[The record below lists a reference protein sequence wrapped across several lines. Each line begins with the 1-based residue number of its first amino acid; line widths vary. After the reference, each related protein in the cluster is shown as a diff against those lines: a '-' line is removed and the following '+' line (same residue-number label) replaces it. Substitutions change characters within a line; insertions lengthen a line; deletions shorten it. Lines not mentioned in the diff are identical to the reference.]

1 MANLAYGTL
10 TITNLNEVTSVDVWY
25 CKSSSPTQLTNN
37 NWQTETPTW
46 EEGYY
51 IWSKTVTTWAEN
63 DTPTESQ
70 PVCITGQRGN
80 TGNTGQSVVSITQQ
94 YALGSNPNNAP
105 TTGWS
110 TDMPPFETGKYY
122 WTRSEIVWANPT
134 DTTYTTAVL
143 ANGITSANTTAATAN
158 SNASAAVSTA
168 NSANTKSDTAIS
180 TANTA
185 NQTAQ
190 NAVSVANGKSTI
202 YYSSSKPTGGTYKAG
217 DTWFHLTDDGYR
229 IYEYDTTSSDWIQ
242 KSMDGKSIT
251 AGTVTAAQIQAGAI
265 TTNKLATDA
274 IKSTNYQAGTA
285 PYSGAGT
292 FLDLSN
298 GNIYSPNFGIN
309 NTNDNITDGAYIK
322 GSIYAYNGTIGQS
335 NTNYWYIGNYRGYDQ
350 QPSAYIKGNG
360 TATIQLGSS
369 GTWRLN
375 TNRIHTAWNDDSNS
389 GNAYRLHYPVFE
401 DKYWDM
407 GVHVPNSKTDKFL
420 YIRSSDPNNAA
431 ISNSNTLENLSNDI
445 NDAIGDYWNY
455 QFYVTSEGNL
465 YAKNLYILD
474 NNGGVTQIAGTSA
487 PYLLKAGG
495 DISGNLTIG
504 GTLKI
509 SNSILNS
516 SGNDITL
523 QTNLASTAAVTLTGN
538 STSPI
543 SIGITGI
550 LPSTS
555 GGTGNT
561 SYNAGGVVY
570 ADNSSP
576 KKLLSTAA
584 GTSGYLLKSGGTG
597 APSWVDPGTL
607 TVAAADKFSSNR
619 SISLTGEVT
628 GTAESD
634 GENGWSIPTVVPGLT
649 SDYPYQEV
657 EWVESNGKQFV
668 YLDWKPPIDTWGF
681 YADFLVRNNFNTTQ
695 AAWNPDT
702 NANNAGMIF
711 GTRNASGVNDIE
723 FGTYSVNGWL
733 RTGTGSAI
741 TPGMKTD
748 KTRQQISLINT
759 VLTKSDGTTVTVT
772 RGNETANKPYSNM
785 AVFAYYEGL
794 RKGGSGSLSYP
805 STTRIYSLKFYQGET
820 MVVNLVGAIRKRDGA
835 TGLYDKISKHFYPA
849 PGMSYGDSVGG
860 IGDKDTLSECVKQTF
875 SQIIINNITDTRM
888 WQGTANE
895 IKRLEDGQRITVIP
909 LYGVGSST
917 QTDKLIG
924 WDDTNSNSNVFIRL
938 TLKDNNTTDW
948 IPCYYKGTTR
958 LTTHYEGGTPI
969 ILTYREN
976 VFSGASAT
984 AAGSSIMRC
993 FYATAQYYYNTNRQ
1007 YDLYSDST
1015 IAGLNGVKRY
1025 SLCMQDENGR
1035 WTSIVNEAN
1044 KTGLSDKTCYTGG
1057 LRLSKIVYHSASSD
1071 YASGANTGNIWQTY
1085 LFDGRYSLNGL
1096 TTKEATTTLELRKSI
1111 YLVGTIDSS
1120 NGLFYLDTTKW
1131 WTQDEPVSDD
1141 GKIYILLGST
1151 YGSYYQMYL
1160 AAHNPVYAY
1169 KNGRFQQIFN
1179 AHSIET
1185 DVPPNAV
1192 FTDTTYEFDSDYN
1205 ASTNKAATVSTV
1217 TNAINAL
1224 DGGTIGTGGAGKTIT
1239 ALSQSNGLVNAT
1251 FGNISITKS
1260 QVSDFPTTWAL
1271 SSITGADDLKAIED
1285 LSGTSGLLKKTAAN
1299 TWTLDTSVYLTEI
1312 TSSQITTAL
1321 GYTPYNSTN
1330 PNGYTTNVGT
1340 VTQITAGTGLKIGSA
1355 SSGGNITTSGTIN
1368 HINSVTAQS
1377 TQALYPI
1384 KIDGQGHISAYG
1396 TAVTS
1401 LPASDVSAWAKAANK
1416 PSYTYS
1422 EIGGTPSSL
1431 KNPNALQIKVYNGSS
1446 TSSDISYDGST
1457 ANQSVSVAGASA
1469 ITGITSTT
1477 DGKLQLTLADGTQPA
1492 AISVKITATTSD
1504 SAASADK
1511 LNLSADVGSLTQP
1524 VYFDANTGL
1533 PVAIS
1538 YTIEKSVPSNAIFT
1552 DTTYT
1557 FDGTYNASSNKA
1569 ATVSTVTNAINA
1581 LDGNLNNTTPG
1592 AGKTLTAF
1600 SQTNGVVSATFGDIS
1615 ITKSQISDFPSTL
1628 TPASHTHGNIT
1639 NDGDITTTV
1648 AIASGDRLVI
1658 NDESEGKINN
1668 SSITFGTSTTTYL
1681 TNKGTW
1687 ATPIGTT
1694 YTFDGTYN
1702 ASTNKA
1708 ATVSTVTNAINAL
1721 DGGTIGTGGVGKT
1734 ITSLSQT
1741 NGQVSATFENISI
1754 TKSQIS
1760 DFPDTLTPAAHTHGN
1775 ISNTGTITSTA
1786 VALGNG
1792 DNLLFADYSN
1802 SGKIERSS
1810 ITIGTGT
1817 TKYLRQD
1824 GTWGTPGGTYSLP
1837 LAGNGTRGGVQ
1848 VGYTESGKNYAVK
1861 LDGEKLFVTVPW
1873 TDTTYD
1879 AATADPLMDGT
1890 AAVGTSVKY
1899 ARQDHKHPSDTSRV
1913 PTSRKINNHA
1923 LSADISLDKTDIG
1936 LGNVENTKLSTWT
1949 GSSNLTTTKVGTLAA
1964 AAAKGV
1970 VTTLDTSANLP
1981 TAGAVST
1988 AISTA
1993 LGDYVTLT
2001 TAQMVSGRKTFQDL
2015 ATATFK
2021 GSTGSEYCNINYDQ
2035 TLSALVFSFG

>member
-94 YALGSNPNNAP
+94 YALGSNSNNAP

-110 TDMPPFETGKYY
+110 TKMPAFETGKYY

-217 DTWFHLTDDGYR
+217 DTWFYLTDDGYR
-229 IYEYDTTSSDWIQ
+229 IYEYDTTSSDWVQ

-292 FLDLSN
+292 FLDLTN

-407 GVHVPNSKTDKFL
+407 GVHVPTSKTDKFL

-465 YAKNLYILD
+465 YAKNLYILN

-504 GTLKI
+504 GTLKV
-509 SNSILNS
+509 SNSILNK
-516 SGNDITL
+516 SGNAITL
-523 QTNLASTAAVTLTGN
+523 QTSLTSTAAATLTGN

-543 SIGITGI
+543 SIGITGT

-570 ADNSSP
+570 ADGSSP

-607 TVAAADKFSSNR
+607 TVAAAGKFSSNR
-619 SISLTGEVT
+619 SISLTGEAT

-657 EWVESNGKQFV
+657 EWVESNGKQYV
-668 YLDWKPPIDTWGF
+668 YLDWKPPINTWGF
-681 YADFLVRNNFNTTQ
+681 YADFIVRNNFNTTQ
-695 AAWNPDT
+695 AAWNIDT
-702 NANNAGMIF
+702 NINNVGMIF
-711 GTRNASGVNDIE
+711 GTRNASSVNDIE
-723 FGTYSVNGWL
+723 FGTYSASGYL
-733 RTGTGSAI
+733 RIGGSSTIASGI
-741 TPGMKTD
+741 KTD

-759 VLTKSDGTTVTVT
+759 TLTKPDGTTTTVT
-772 RGNETANKPYSNM
+772 RVNETSNKPYSNM
-785 AVFAYYEGL
+785 TIFAYHEGL
-794 RKGGSGSLSYP
+794 RRGSYGNLLYP
-805 STTRIYSLKFYQGET
+805 STTRIYSLKFYEGST
-820 MVVNLVGAIRKRDGA
+820 VVVDLVGAIRKKDGT

-849 PGMSYGDSVGG
+849 PGMSHGDSIGG
-860 IGDKDTLSECVKQTF
+860 IGDKNTLSECIKQTF
-875 SQIIINNITDTRM
+875 SQITINNITDTRM

-895 IKRLEDGQRITVIP
+895 LKRLEDGQRITVIP

-924 WDDTNSNSNVFIRL
+924 WDDTNSNSNVFLKL

-948 IPCYYKGTTR
+948 IPCYYAGTTR
-958 LTTHYEGGTPI
+958 LTTHYGAGLPL

-976 VFSGASAT
+976 VFSGATATSAGYT
-984 AAGSSIMRC
+984 IMRA
-993 FYATAQYYYNTNRQ
+993 FYAVPQYNTDRY
-1007 YDLYSDST
+1007 YDLYSDSI

-1025 SLCMQDENGR
+1025 TLCMKDINGR

-1057 LRLSKIVYHSASSD
+1057 LRLSKIVYHSAGSD

-1085 LFDGRYSLNGL
+1085 LFDGRYSFNGL
-1096 TTKEATTTLELRKSI
+1096 TTSATTTLQLRKAI
-1111 YLVGTIDSS
+1111 YLVGIIDSS
-1120 NGLFYLDTTKW
+1120 DGLFYLDTTKW
-1131 WTQDEPVSDD
+1131 WTQEEPVSED
-1141 GKIYILLGST
+1141 GKVYVLVGSA
-1151 YGSYYQMYL
+1151 YGSYNNIFL
-1160 AAHNPVYAY
+1160 AAYNPVYAY
-1169 KNGRFQQIFN
+1169 KNGHFQQVFN
-1179 AHSIET
+1179 AHSIES
-1185 DVPPNAV
+1185 DVPANAV
-1192 FTDTTYEFDSDYN
+1192 FTDTTYTFDGTYD

-1239 ALSQSNGLVNAT
+1239 ALSQSNGLINAT

-1271 SSITGADDLKAIED
+1271 SSVTGADDLKAIEG
-1285 LSGTSGLLKKTAAN
+1285 LTGTSGLLKKTAAN
-1299 TWTLDTSVYLTEI
+1299 TWTLDTNSYVTSSGI
-1312 TSSQITTAL
+1312 TSIQIEA
-1321 GYTPYNSTN
+1321 
-1330 PNGYTTNVGT
+1330 
-1340 VTQITAGTGLKIGSA
+1340 
-1355 SSGGNITTSGTIN
+1355 TSPVI
-1368 HINSVTAQS
+1368 
-1377 TQALYPI
+1377 
-1384 KIDGQGHISAYG
+1384 
-1396 TAVTS
+1396 
-1401 LPASDVSAWAKAANK
+1401 
-1416 PSYTYS
+1416 
-1422 EIGGTPSSL
+1422 
-1431 KNPNALQIKVYNGSS
+1431 SS
-1446 TSSDISYDGST
+1446 TST
-1457 ANQSVSVAGASA
+1457 VQNAAAA
-1469 ITGITSTT
+1469 STT
-1477 DGKLQLTLADGTQPA
+1477 ISLADAYGDTKNPYGSKTARYVLAAPA
-1492 AISVKITATTSD
+1492 TAAGVPSFRALT
-1504 SAASADK
+1504 
-1511 LNLSADVGSLTQP
+1511 NADVGLNNVLNIKQVTGIGQGSDGKIRVYKGTGTNDYEDVAVEIVATSTSSVASAQKLSSYGGSATQP
-1524 VYFDANTGL
+1524 IYIPADGNNAGK

-1538 YTIEKSVPSNAIFT
+1538 YTIEKSVPSDAVFT
-1552 DTTYT
+1552 DTWNKVSTSQDGYVTKLPGNTTTFLRGDGSWGTPIGTTYT

-1569 ATVSTVTNAINA
+1569 ATVTTVTNAINA

-1600 SQTNGVVSATFGDIS
+1600 SQTNGKISATFGDIS
-1615 ITKSQISDFPSTL
+1615 ITKSQISDFPSSL
-1628 TPASHTHGNIT
+1628 TPT
-1639 NDGDITTTV
+1639 
-1648 AIASGDRLVI
+1648 
-1658 NDESEGKINN
+1658 
-1668 SSITFGTSTTTYL
+1668 
-1681 TNKGTW
+1681 
-1687 ATPIGTT
+1687 
-1694 YTFDGTYN
+1694 
-1702 ASTNKA
+1702 
-1708 ATVSTVTNAINAL
+1708 
-1721 DGGTIGTGGVGKT
+1721 
-1734 ITSLSQT
+1734 
-1741 NGQVSATFENISI
+1741 
-1754 TKSQIS
+1754 
-1760 DFPDTLTPAAHTHGN
+1760 AHTHGN

-1786 VALGNG
+1786 VKLGNG

-1873 TDTTYD
+1873 IDTTYD
-1879 AATADPLMDGT
+1879 AATANPLMDGT

-1923 LSADISLDKTDIG
+1923 LSTDITISKSDIG
-1936 LGNVENTKLSTWT
+1936 LGNVENTKLSTWA
-1949 GSSNLTTTKVGTLAA
+1949 GSGNLTITAVGTLGSAA
-1964 AAAKGV
+1964 TYTATDNYLSFADSDGAGYLPTV
-1970 VTTLDTSANLP
+1970 GAIGQFLDVMVANYDTTLVHINNEET
-1981 TAGAVST
+1981 V
-1988 AISTA
+1988 I
-1993 LGDYVTLT
+1993 
-2001 TAQMVSGRKTFQDL
+2001 GRKIFNNL
-2015 ATATFK
+2015 ATTTFK
-2021 GSTGSEYCNINYDQ
+2021 GSTGSEYCNINYNQ

>member
-10 TITNLNEVTSVDVWY
+10 TITNLSAVTSVDVY
-25 CKSSSPTQLTNN
+25 YYNSTSSSSLSGGSWSTD
-37 NWQTETPTW
+37 TPTW
-46 EEGYY
+46 TNGKY
-51 IWSKTVTTWAEN
+51 IWSKTVTTWEQGV
-63 DTPTESQ
+63 TTQSE
-70 PVCITGQRGN
+70 PVCITGQKGS
-80 TGNTGQSVVSITQQ
+80 TGATGQSVTKITQQ
-94 YALGSNPNNAP
+94 YALGSNSTTAP

-110 TDMPPFETGKYY
+110 TTMPTFESGKFY

-134 DTTYTTAVL
+134 STTYTTAVL

-158 SNASAAVSTA
+158 SNAQSAITTA
-168 NSANTKSDTAIS
+168 NSADSKADNAIS

-190 NAVSVANGKSTI
+190 NAVSVANGKNTI

-217 DTWFHLTDDGYR
+217 DTWFFLTDDGYR
-229 IYEYDTTSSDWIQ
+229 IYEYDTTSSDWVQ

-285 PYSGAGT
+285 PYSAAGT
-292 FLDLSN
+292 FLDLTN

-335 NTNYWYIGNYRGYDQ
+335 STNYWYIGNYRGYDQ

-369 GTWRLN
+369 STWRLN

-445 NDAIGDYWNY
+445 NDAIGMYWNY

-474 NNGGVTQIAGTSA
+474 DNGGTTQIAGTSA

-504 GTLKI
+504 GTLKV
-509 SNSILNS
+509 SNSILNK
-516 SGNDITL
+516 SGNAITL
-523 QTNLASTAAVTLTGN
+523 QTSLTSTTAATLTGN

-543 SIGITGI
+543 SIGVTGI
-550 LPSTS
+550 LPTS
-555 GGTGNT
+555 NGGTGNT

-576 KKLLSTAA
+576 KKLLSTVA

-597 APSWVDPGTL
+597 APAWVNPATL
-607 TVAAADKFSSNR
+607 TVAAAGKFSSNR

-657 EWVESNGKQFV
+657 EWVESNGKQYV
-668 YLDWKPPIDTWGF
+668 YLDWKPTINAWGF
-681 YADFLVRNNFNTTQ
+681 YADFLIRNTFNTTQ
-695 AAWNPDT
+695 AAWNIDT
-702 NANNAGMIF
+702 NINNAGMIF

-723 FGTYSVNGWL
+723 FGTYSASGYL
-733 RTGTGSAI
+733 RIGGSSTIASGI
-741 TPGMKTD
+741 KTD
-748 KTRQQISLINT
+748 KSRQQISLINT
-759 VLTKSDGTTVTVT
+759 TLTKPDGTTTTVT
-772 RGNETANKPYSNM
+772 RVNETSNKPYSNM
-785 AVFAYYEGL
+785 TIFAYHEGL
-794 RKGGSGSLSYP
+794 RRGGYGNLLYP
-805 STTRIYSLKFYQGET
+805 STTRIYSLKFYEGST
-820 MVVNLVGAIRKRDGA
+820 VVVDLVGAIRKKDGT

-849 PGMSYGDSVGG
+849 PGMSHGDSIGG
-860 IGDKDTLSECVKQTF
+860 IGDKNTLSECIKQTF
-875 SQIIINNITDTRM
+875 SQITINNITDTRM

-895 IKRLEDGQRITVIP
+895 LKRLEDGQRITVIP

-924 WDDTNSNSNVFIRL
+924 WDDTNSNSNVFLKL

-948 IPCYYKGTTR
+948 IPCYYAGTTR
-958 LTTHYEGGTPI
+958 LTTHYGAGLPL

-976 VFSGASAT
+976 VFSGATATSAGYT
-984 AAGSSIMRC
+984 IMRA
-993 FYATAQYYYNTNRQ
+993 FYAVPQYNTDRY
-1007 YDLYSDST
+1007 YDLYSDSI

-1025 SLCMQDENGR
+1025 TLCMQDENGR

-1057 LRLSKIVYHSASSD
+1057 LRLSKIVYHSAGSD

-1085 LFDGRYSLNGL
+1085 LFDGRYSFNGISS
-1096 TTKEATTTLELRKSI
+1096 AAASTTLELRKSI

-1120 NGLFYLDTTKW
+1120 NGLFYLNTAKW
-1131 WTQDEPVSDD
+1131 WTQDEPVSND
-1141 GKIYILLGST
+1141 GYVYILIGST
-1151 YGSYYQMYL
+1151 YGSYYQMFL

-1169 KNGRFQQIFN
+1169 KNGRFQQVFN

-1192 FTDTTYEFDSDYN
+1192 FTDTTYIFDGTYN
-1205 ASTNKAATVSTV
+1205 SSTNKAATVSTV

-1239 ALSQSNGLVNAT
+1239 ALSQSNGLINAT

-1271 SSITGADDLKAIED
+1271 SSITGADDLKAIEG

-1299 TWTLDTSVYLTEI
+1299 TWELDT
-1312 TSSQITTAL
+1312 TS
-1321 GYTPYNSTN
+1321 YVST
-1330 PNGYTTNVGT
+1330 
-1340 VTQITAGTGLKIGSA
+1340 SR
-1355 SSGGNITTSGTIN
+1355 TIN
-1368 HINSVTAQS
+1368 GHALSNNVTVSKEDVGLGSVA
-1377 TQALYPI
+1377 
-1384 KIDGQGHISAYG
+1384 
-1396 TAVTS
+1396 
-1401 LPASDVSAWAKAANK
+1401 
-1416 PSYTYS
+1416 
-1422 EIGGTPSSL
+1422 
-1431 KNPNALQIKVYNGSS
+1431 NALQIKDIGSNDAGQLVL
-1446 TSSDISYDGST
+1446 TYGDDTT
-1457 ANQSVSVAGASA
+1457 ATRTVS
-1469 ITGITSTT
+1469 
-1477 DGKLQLTLADGTQPA
+1477 
-1492 AISVKITATTSD
+1492 ITATTSSSVAKAEALNTNGLKIGD
-1504 SAASADK
+1504 SNK
-1511 LNLSADVGSLTQP
+1511 P
-1524 VYFDANTGL
+1524 VYFGTDGK

-1538 YTIEKSVPSNAIFT
+1538 YTIEKSVPADAIFPK
-1552 DTTYT
+1552 
-1557 FDGTYNASSNKA
+1557 FEGTYNESTNKA

-1600 SQTNGVVSATFGDIS
+1600 SQTDGKISATFGNIS
-1615 ITKSQISDFPSTL
+1615 ISKSQITDFPSTL
-1628 TPASHTHGNIT
+1628 TP
-1639 NDGDITTTV
+1639 
-1648 AIASGDRLVI
+1648 
-1658 NDESEGKINN
+1658 
-1668 SSITFGTSTTTYL
+1668 TS
-1681 TNKGTW
+1681 
-1687 ATPIGTT
+1687 
-1694 YTFDGTYN
+1694 
-1702 ASTNKA
+1702 
-1708 ATVSTVTNAINAL
+1708 
-1721 DGGTIGTGGVGKT
+1721 
-1734 ITSLSQT
+1734 
-1741 NGQVSATFENISI
+1741 
-1754 TKSQIS
+1754 
-1760 DFPDTLTPAAHTHGN
+1760 HTHGN

-1786 VALGNG
+1786 VKLGNG
-1792 DNLLFADYSN
+1792 DNLLFADSSN

-1913 PTSRKINNHA
+1913 PTSRKVNGHA
-1923 LSADISLDKTDIG
+1923 LSVDVTISKSDIE
-1936 LGNVENTKLSTWT
+1936 LGNVENIALSTWA
-1949 GSSNLTTTKVGTLAA
+1949 GSANLTTAKVGTLAA
-1964 AAAKGV
+1964 AATKGV

-1988 AISTA
+1988 AISNA
-1993 LGDYVTLT
+1993 LGNYVTLT
-2001 TAQMVSGRKTFQDL
+2001 TEQTISGRKTFQNL
-2015 ATATFK
+2015 ATTTFK
-2021 GSTGSEYCNINYDQ
+2021 DSTGSEYCNINYNQ
-2035 TLSALVFSFG
+2035 TLGALVFSFG